1 MAQSVIQSEV
11 DGMLTQSVEKGD
23 EEGEWRGECSWD
35 GAGEQLNY
43 LSLNSFVNVNSF
55 ANTTNP
61 SRGFQVMEIISKHC

>member
-1 MAQSVIQSEV
+1 MIQSEV
-11 DGMLTQSVEKGD
+11 DGMLDQSVEKGG

-43 LSLNSFVNVNSF
+43 LSLNLFVYLNSF

-61 SRGFQVMEIISKHC
+61 S

>member
-1 MAQSVIQSEV
+1 MQSVMQSEV
-11 DGMLTQSVEKGD
+11 DGMLDQSVEKGG

-43 LSLNSFVNVNSF
+43 LSLNSFVYVNSF

-61 SRGFQVMEIISKHC
+61 SILLNEIQRFESVK

>member
-11 DGMLTQSVEKGD
+11 GGPVCGEKREEVE
-23 EEGEWRGECSWD
+23 WSGECPWD

-43 LSLNSFVNVNSF
+43 LSLNLFVYLNSF

-61 SRGFQVMEIISKHC
+61 S